1 MIFMFSDL
9 SLLAHPSSLYP
20 YMPVIHL
27 NHTDNTGR
35 VCVLE
40 FRQKRIKSSFPDG
53 IFRYTRYLT
62 HTHALCACFLPDLSS
77 YPSPTHTYRGSHR
90 HTQRIIHRRLA
101 MWESD
106 VFRRKSK
113 NNKDCLKRSMFPWK
127 LPVLPQLLM
136 QWAARGRLGIGRG
149 SENFAPAGTVEEK
162 RGNWCTCKKSGEKEL
177 PQNPARQESCG
188 IKWGIQWG
196 IQNCF
201 KDWVCLG
208 YWKPQKPAKPNHL
221 FASYHT
227 WQGSFTITIFS
238 DIHVTE

>member
-1 MIFMFSDL
+1 MNT
-9 SLLAHPSSLYP
+9 ATHPSDIKVCTSLKIDISMHKYTTITNSTSQIHYDFHVFWPLSPCPPFFCLPIYASHTLKP
-20 YMPVIHL
+20 YWQYRQGVCAWVQAEKNKILISRWNFQVYKVPHS
-27 NHTDNTGR
+27 HT
-35 VCVLE
+35 C
-40 FRQKRIKSSFPDG
+40 IMCMFP
-53 IFRYTRYLT
+53 TRPL
-62 HTHALCACFLPDLSS
+62 LL
-77 YPSPTHTYRGSHR
+77 PSPTHTYRGSHR

-177 PQNPARQESCG
+177 PQNLVIR
-188 IKWGIQWG
+188 K
-196 IQNCF
+196 
-201 KDWVCLG
+201 
-208 YWKPQKPAKPNHL
+208 
-221 FASYHT
+221 
-227 WQGSFTITIFS
+227 
-238 DIHVTE
+238 